1 MEISWSLVFY
11 TLFVGL
17 GMGAFA
23 FVAITEYLGKAEKSR
38 MAGAIIT
45 LVAMVA
51 GGISS
56 ALHLGH
62 VERVANVLA
71 NLESHI
77 AQELILVIV
86 VGAFVVLYIAL
97 LIANA
102 SDILRKIVVTLGLLA
117 AIALAFMNGLIYVLP
132 SRPAWNTVLWPL
144 LYTASAAV
152 LGLFTMYIWEALR
165 EGEVSVVK
173 GVNKWSVI
181 TLAVYGA
188 LIIAY
193 VIYLAMAPFPAE
205 SRSPARLLT
214 GDLAWIFWG
223 GVVAIGLAVPLGMT
237 AWLWSS
243 KQEKV
248 PFLATAVVGLACT
261 FVGAVAIRALMYALG
276 TSIQQFL

>member
-1 MEISWSLVFY
+1 
-11 TLFVGL
+11 
-17 GMGAFA
+17 
-23 FVAITEYLGKAEKSR
+23 
-38 MAGAIIT
+38 
-45 LVAMVA
+45 
-51 GGISS
+51 
-56 ALHLGH
+56 
-62 VERVANVLA
+62 LA

-97 LIANA
+97 LMANA
-102 SDILRKIVVTLGLLA
+102 SDILRKIVATLGLLA

-132 SRPAWNTVLWPL
+132 SRPAWNTILWPL

-152 LGLFTMYIWEALR
+152 LGLFAMYIWEALR

-205 SRSPARLLT
+205 SRSPVRLLT

>member
-97 LIANA
+97 LMANA
-102 SDILRKIVVTLGLLA
+102 SDILRKIVATLGLLA

-132 SRPAWNTVLWPL
+132 SRPAWNTILWPL

-152 LGLFTMYIWEALR
+152 LGLFAMYIWEALR

-205 SRSPARLLT
+205 SRSPVRLLT